1 MVFLFTKDTR
11 YIGIA
16 LGVGLFLLLRK
27 QDKNKQEDI
36 LCKQKYNKT
45 SFCFPSRCSGSWRNR
60 ICTQDCGGNRP
71 ANHYNNWKKNN
82 C

>member
-1 MVFLFTKDTR
+1 MVFLFTKDIR
-11 YIGIA
+11 YIGFA
-16 LGVGLFLLLRK
+16 LGIGLGILLRK

-45 SFCFPSRCSGSWRNR
+45 SFCFPSRCSGS

>member
-1 MVFLFTKDTR
+1 MILLLMKDSR
-11 YIGIA
+11 LIGIA
-16 LGVGLFLLLRK
+16 LGIGLGIYLK
-27 QDKNKQEDI
+27 KKQEDK

-45 SFCFPSRCSGSWRNR
+45 SFCIPSWCSGG
-60 ICTQDCGGNRP
+60 ICSQDCSGKRP